1 MKTVKEFET
10 KDIWIDDSNKSSI
23 ILCIR
28 TMDDLIYKF
37 SGISENKLKQVA
49 YQTGAQSHDNFSA
62 LDSTFIKTT
71 NVSCAGLAALSEEA
85 LELYNMALN
94 PLDKV
99 LYRKANQITTPGA
112 IVQSIDLKNQTI
124 MISILDTVE
133 GRAVDQWLGEDVI
146 KFSYNF
152 NKKIFE
158 YEVL

>member
-1 MKTVKEFET
+1 MKEFET
-10 KDIWIDDSNKSSI
+10 KDVWIDESNKGSI
-23 ILCIR
+23 TLCVR

-49 YQTGAQSHDNFSA
+49 HQTVVQSHNKFDA
-62 LDSTFIKTT
+62 LDSAFIKTT
-71 NVSCAGLAALSEEA
+71 NVSCAGLVMLSEET
-85 LELYNMALN
+85 LELYNMTLN

>member
-1 MKTVKEFET
+1 MQTVKEFET
-10 KDIWIDDSNKSSI
+10 KDVWIDESNKGSI
-23 ILCIR
+23 TLCIR
-28 TMDDLIYKF
+28 TVDELIYKF

-49 YQTGAQSHDNFSA
+49 YQTAVQSYNKFNA
-62 LDSTFIKTT
+62 LNSTFIKTT
-71 NVSCAGLAALSEEA
+71 NVSCAGLTSLSEEA
-85 LELYNMALN
+85 LALYNMTLN

-124 MISILDTVE
+124 MISILDTAE